1 MLIHVTNKIL
11 LRGEYLIIGKGHLT
25 VINEVSHIPGEE
37 EDGPK
42 DRVDWCLVPPMF
54 AQDVRGI
61 GLAREVHHQD
71 IL

>member
-11 LRGEYLIIGKGHLT
+11 KSNLVI
-25 VINEVSHIPGEE
+25 INEVSRIPGEE
-37 EDGPK
+37 ENGPK
-42 DRVDWCLVPPMF
+42 DWVGCLVPPMF